1 MDPIG
6 RSCGLALFY
15 NNMHQVKVLYSS
27 NRMIYVEAE
36 ALGKKIFLT
45 FVYGDPVKKIKRTSL
60 GTINTLWVIALGSL
74 VYNWRF
80 K

>member
-1 MDPIG
+1 
-6 RSCGLALFY
+6 
-15 NNMHQVKVLYSS
+15 
-27 NRMIYVEAE
+27 MIYVEAE